1 MSEKGEERTN
11 RLDAKAKLSS
21 SSVSLRV
28 RRPFF
33 ACSKSLLLLADGLVL
48 FIQFR
53 CRGKSENRAST
64 AADPRI
70 RVSDES

>member
-11 RLDAKAKLSS
+11 RLDAKAKQFSS
-21 SSVSLRV
+21 SSVSPRV
-28 RRPFF
+28 RRPLFV
-33 ACSKSLLLLADGLVL
+33 SSLHNARGDGF

-53 CRGKSENRAST
+53 CRGKSENRASI